1 MNAAEP
7 LLEVRGVEAGYG
19 GILALK
25 GVDLSVG
32 RGELVC
38 LVGANGAGKTTLL
51 RVISGLIPQRRGSV
65 LLAGRDLSRERADQ
79 RVGLG
84 LVHVPEGR
92 DILRR
97 MTVEENLRMGAYRR
111 EDAARVR
118 SDLDAVYGRFSILAE
133 RKDQSAGTLSGGE
146 QQQLAIARALMASP
160 KLLLL
165 DEPSLGLAPVLVTQ
179 VFALVRQLIAEGLTI
194 LLVEQNARQALR
206 HADRAYV
213 LETGR
218 VVLEGSGRELL
229 QHPRLQQAYFGRR
242 PASPPA

>member
-25 GVDLSVG
+25 GVDLTVG

-51 RVISGLIPQRRGSV
+51 RVISGLIPQRHGSV
-65 LLAGRDLSRERADQ
+65 ILAGRDISRERTDQ

-111 EDAARVR
+111 DNGARVQ
-118 SDLDAVYGRFSILAE
+118 SDLEAMYGRFPILSE
-133 RKDQSAGTLSGGE
+133 RRGQSAGTLSGGE

-206 HADRAYV
+206 RADRAYV

-218 VVLEGSGRELL
+218 VVLEGSGQELL

-242 PASPPA
+242 PAPRA